1 MSLKGGHNI
10 IRALFLQT
18 LQHFI
23 AARSVAIN
31 SLNKP
36 IKIYIKK
43 IILTIQDY
51 LFALAAASLLSAQG
65 EVGEPD
71 TEMTRDTQEEVRAE
85 RERYSAA
92 VPPEPD
98 PARVR
103 RDKSPPKNSIFSLKL
118 IYLINDIE
126 IR

>member
-10 IRALFLQT
+10 IRAFFLKT
-18 LQHFI
+18 LQYFT

-36 IKIYIKK
+36 IQIYIKT
-43 IILTIQDY
+43 IITTIQDY
-51 LFALAAASLLSAQG
+51 LLALAAASLLNAHG
-65 EVGEPD
+65 VVGEPD

-85 RERYSAA
+85 RERYRAA

-118 IYLINDIE
+118 I
-126 IR
+126 